1 MNRRGILLALEELN
15 RAARKPSDSV
25 VIEFRNDGGDGVKAS
40 SIAQEFVTDP
50 RVLAVVGHVNSG
62 AMVAAAKV
70 YDGQI
75 AAVATTASAPSLT
88 GISEWTFRLMPSD
101 SVNGITLARFASQLG
116 RRRAAILY
124 ENNSYGRGLTDA
136 FRRNFDGQ
144 IVSMD
149 PIDEG
154 PQNFEPY
161 VAFYRARRP
170 DLLFVAG
177 TDGSGIS
184 FVREVRRQKLSV
196 DLLGGDG
203 WTGLAVDTGAAEGVY
218 VGAPFSADDP
228 RPAVQRFVT
237 AFRTRF
243 NRTPDHNAS
252 LAYDAT
258 KLLATAAHRAGRG
271 RKRIRDYVA
280 DLSARYPFQGVSGP
294 IRFKRDGDPVGTGIR
309 ITRIQRGALKVAE
322 GVR

>member
-1 MNRRGILLALEELN
+1 
-15 RAARKPSDSV
+15 
-25 VIEFRNDGGDGVKAS
+25 
-40 SIAQEFVTDP
+40 
-50 RVLAVVGHVNSG
+50 
-62 AMVAAAKV
+62 
-70 YDGQI
+70 
-75 AAVATTASAPSLT
+75 
-88 GISEWTFRLMPSD
+88 
-101 SVNGITLARFASQLG
+101 
-116 RRRAAILY
+116 
-124 ENNSYGRGLTDA
+124 
-136 FRRNFDGQ
+136 
-144 IVSMD
+144 MD

-203 WTGLAVDTGAAEGVY
+203 WTGLAVDTVNAEGVY

-228 RPAVQRFVT
+228 RPAVQRFVA
-237 AFRTRF
+237 AFRARF

-258 KLLATAAHRAGRG
+258 KLLVTAAHRAGRD

-280 DLSARYPFQGVSGP
+280 DLSARHPFQGVSGP
-294 IRFKRDGDPVGTGIR
+294 IRFKRDGDPVGIGIL